1 MYITKPKPLLKNST
15 IGLICP
21 SWGFDDYKPINHVIV
36 YLTKLGFKVKLGKFL
51 QIKSPHYKY
60 LSKHDKH
67 KIDDFISFWND
78 DEIDA
83 VFCLRGGCGALRLL
97 KLLDKSKLK
106 NTRKIFLGFSDIT
119 VLLLYIYSR
128 FNLITFHGPLLGV
141 DFLKKD
147 FTPKDKSQAFN
158 LWGLLC
164 SSKLAFSYS
173 SKKEGGIIYGGKAK
187 GKLLGGNLTSI
198 CSMLGTKRSYLPSFK
213 NSILFLEDYD
223 EEPYR
228 IDRLLTQLENAGIFS
243 EVKGIL
249 FCSFEK
255 CGFKNKREVL
265 NLLKEKVKKYTVPTI
280 YGFPVGHGKRNYTL
294 PIGMEVLLDAD
305 NLTLRSV

>member
-21 SWGFDDYKPINHVIV
+21 SWGFDDYKPVKQVVV

-51 QIKSPHYKY
+51 QIRSPYYKY
-60 LSKHDKH
+60 LSKYDNQ
-67 KIDDFISFWND
+67 KINDFISFWND

-83 VFCLRGGCGALRLL
+83 LFCLRGGYGTLRLL
-97 KLLDKSKLK
+97 KFLDQYKLK

-141 DFLKKD
+141 NFLKNKY
-147 FTPKDKSQAFN
+147 TPKNSTQALC
-158 LWGLLC
+158 LWSLLC
-164 SSKLAFSYS
+164 SPKLTFSYS
-173 SKKEGGIIYGGKAK
+173 SKKDGSIIYGGKAK
-187 GKLLGGNLTSI
+187 GKLVGGNLTSI
-198 CSMLGTKRSYLPSFK
+198 CSMLGAKRSYLPSFK

-228 IDRLLTQLENAGIFS
+228 IDRFLTQLDNAGVFS

-255 CGFKNKREVL
+255 CGFKNKKEVL
-265 NLLKEKVKKYTVPTI
+265 KLLKEKIKKYKIPAI
-280 YGFPVGHGKRNYTL
+280 YGFPVGHGKQNYTL
-294 PIGMEVLLDAD
+294 PIGVEALLDAD
-305 NLTLRSV
+305 NLTLKSV